1 MSEFSWH
8 IPDPETQPEFYAD
21 VPVKRLLAW
30 LVDTGI
36 ILAICLLIVLFT
48 AFIGLFFFPMLMLA
62 VGFAYRTVTIAN
74 RSATPG
80 MQLFA
85 IEFRT
90 LRGERF
96 DLPMAALHTAML
108 TGSFLFPLIQLASCV
123 MMMTTP
129 RAQGLSDLLLGTV
142 AINRPAA
149 R

>member
-1 MSEFSWH
+1 MSDYSWH